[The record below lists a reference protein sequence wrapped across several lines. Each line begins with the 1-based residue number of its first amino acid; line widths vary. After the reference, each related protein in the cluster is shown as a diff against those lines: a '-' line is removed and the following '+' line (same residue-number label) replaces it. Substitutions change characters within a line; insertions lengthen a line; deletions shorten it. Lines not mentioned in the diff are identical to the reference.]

1 MVDDLVRANLDLLSI
16 GEIAGLAV
24 GPHAVADDRGVGGRR
39 QLDVVL
45 GDPADTSMHEAD
57 LDLVTLQLAERLGEG
72 FERTVD
78 VGLDD
83 QVERGRLARWIWSK
97 MSSSLA
103 PPARACAS
111 RPSED

>member
-1 MVDDLVRANLDLLSI
+1 MVDDLVGANLDLLGI

-45 GDPADTSMHEAD
+45 GDPADTSVHEAD
-57 LDLVTLQLAERLGEG
+57 LDLVTLQLPERLGEG

-83 QVERGRLARWIWSK
+83 QVERGRLAPLDLVEDVLELGAAGEGVR
-97 MSSSLA
+97 L
-103 PPARACAS
+103 
-111 RPSED
+111 RPSDD